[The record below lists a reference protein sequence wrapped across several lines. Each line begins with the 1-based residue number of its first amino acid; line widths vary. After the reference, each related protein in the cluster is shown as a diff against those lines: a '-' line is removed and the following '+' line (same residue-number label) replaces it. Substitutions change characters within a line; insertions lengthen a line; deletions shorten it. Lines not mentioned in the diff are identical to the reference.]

1 MTNKGMMK
9 GLRTIHYAVSVA
21 VIAAV
26 LVFGGNLSAPAT
38 LSSEVGFSSFS
49 PRGIAGGAVVPASC
63 ESGFEHFPG
72 ECAPPPPP
80 PPPPQP
86 PPPPAPT
93 ADLKV
98 NGSDGTLSFEALA
111 GYTASWTSTNAD
123 SCSALGAWSGARPVA
138 GSEGFL
144 DVPRGTYDYTL
155 TCTGPGG
162 PVSDS
167 AQVNVIQVPQCT
179 FAPNPGSII
188 LPETATLFWSCQF
201 ADPCS
206 IDQGIGAVNPVSGN
220 REVQPEETTLYTL
233 TCQGADGQR
242 NYPGTVRVFSPS
254 LREILPR

>member
-1 MTNKGMMK
+1 MTK
-9 GLRTIHYAVSVA
+9 GLRTAHYAVSVA
-21 VIAAV
+21 VIAAA

-38 LSSEVGFSSFS
+38 LSSEIGFSSFS
-49 PRGIAGGAVVPASC
+49 PRGAAGGAVIPASC

-72 ECAPPPPP
+72 ECDGPGGPGGPGG
-80 PPPPQP
+80 

-93 ADLKV
+93 VDVKV
-98 NGSDGTLSFEALA
+98 NGSDGPLSFEALA

-123 SCSALGAWSGARPVA
+123 SCSASGAWSGARPVS
-138 GSEGFL
+138 GSEGFS

-162 PVSDS
+162 QGSD
-167 AQVNVIQVPQCT
+167 AVQVTVIQVPQCT

-188 LPETATLFWSCQF
+188 LPETATLSWSCQF
-201 ADPCS
+201 ADSCS
-206 IDQGIGAVNPVSGN
+206 VDQGIGSVNPVSGN
-220 REVQPEETTLYTL
+220 REVQPQETTLYTL
-233 TCQGADGQR
+233 ACQGADGQR